1 MIISPLFDTLAL
13 LLLLLLSAFFSS
25 SETAYFNLRKHRG
38 NLSNKVKN
46 IIDDPEKL
54 LVTILTG
61 NTFVNIA
68 LASFAAVI
76 THVWAGKLMPTWDE
90 ELVILFE
97 VIIVSIVVLIFGE
110 ILPKILALHNSEK
123 IAELFKSPIRILLIL
138 FAPFV
143 YLSNIFV
150 KLPALLPM
158 NKEKIFDS
166 EEELKI
172 LTEIGE
178 KEGTLQEEESE
189 IIQSI
194 FDFKDKNV
202 REIMM
207 PRVDMVAIDS
217 NSSIDDVM
225 DLISNKQF
233 SKIPVYKENID
244 KIVGIIYAKDLL
256 PYLTGS
262 RPNISIVKLARTPF
276 FVPETKEIDELMK
289 DFKNKKMN
297 IAIAVDEWG
306 GTSGLITLEDIV
318 EEVLGEIHDP
328 YDTDQSLIFKQKDGS
343 MIIDAKITI
352 YDLQEEIDIDFP
364 EDREYDTLAGFILDS
379 IGDIPSIEQSLN
391 YQNYQIIVKNI
402 DGNRID
408 KVHLIK
414 N

>member
-1 MIISPLFDTLAL
+1 MVISTTISFLVLI
-13 LLLLLLSAFFSS
+13 LLSAFFSS

-38 NLSNKVKN
+38 NFSNKVKN
-46 IIDDPEKL
+46 IINEPEKL

-68 LASFAAVI
+68 LGSLAAIV
-76 THVWAGKLMPTWDE
+76 THHYFGDSSSA
-90 ELVILFE
+90 ILFE
-97 VIIVSIVVLIFGE
+97 VLIVSIIILIFGE
-110 ILPKILALHNSEK
+110 ILPKIIALHNSEK
-123 IAELFKSPIRILLIL
+123 LAESFKVPVKILLFL
-138 FAPFV
+138 FTPFV
-143 YLSNIFV
+143 YVSKIFT
-150 KLPALLPM
+150 KIPSLLQM

-178 KEGTLQEEESE
+178 KEGTLQEEESD

-194 FDFKDKNV
+194 FDFKDKHV
-202 REIMM
+202 REIMK
-207 PRVDMVAIDS
+207 PRVDMVAIE
-217 NSSIDDVM
+217 SSSTIDDVM
-225 DLISNKQF
+225 DLISIKQF

-256 PYLTGS
+256 PYLMGS
-262 RPNISIVKLARTPF
+262 RPNIAIVKLARNPF
-276 FVPETKEIDELMK
+276 FVPETKEINDLME

-318 EEVLGEIHDP
+318 EEVLGEIQDP

-352 YDLQEEIDIDFP
+352 YDLEEEIEIEFP
-364 EDREYDTLAGFILDS
+364 EDREYDTLAGFILHAA
-379 IGDIPSIEQSLN
+379 GNIPKVED
-391 YQNYQIIVKNI
+391 QINHDQYKMVVKSI

-408 KVHLIK
+408 KIHLIK
-414 N
+414 S

>member
-1 MIISPLFDTLAL
+1 MLIPASVTFI
-13 LLLLLLSAFFSS
+13 LLLLLSAFFSS

-38 NLSNKVKN
+38 NFSDKVKE
-46 IIDDPEKL
+46 IISDPEKL

-68 LASFAAVI
+68 LGSLAAYI
-76 THVWAGKLMPTWDE
+76 THLY
-90 ELVILFE
+90 FE
-97 VIIVSIVVLIFGE
+97 GSSLALLLEVLIVSIVILIFGE
-110 ILPKILALHNSEK
+110 IFPKVIALHNSEK
-123 IAELFKSPIRILLIL
+123 FAERFRVPVKILLFI
-138 FAPFV
+138 FSPFV
-143 YLSNIFV
+143 YISNIIT
-150 KLPALLPM
+150 KIPSLLPM
-158 NKEKIFDS
+158 DQERIFDS

-178 KEGTLQEEESE
+178 EEGTLQEEESD

-202 REIMM
+202 REIMK
-207 PRVDMVAIDS
+207 PRVDMIAIE
-217 NSSIDDVM
+217 SSSSLDDVM
-225 DLISNKQF
+225 DLISDKQY

-262 RPNISIVKLARTPF
+262 RPNIPIVKLARIPF
-276 FVPETKEIDELMK
+276 FVPETKEIDDLME

-318 EEVLGEIHDP
+318 EEVLGEIQDP
-328 YDTDQSLIFKQKDGS
+328 YDDEKSLIFKQKDGS
-343 MIIDAKITI
+343 MIIDAKIAI
-352 YDLQEEIDIDFP
+352 YDLQEEIEIDFP
-364 EDREYDTLAGFILDS
+364 EDREYDTLAGFILHS
-379 IGDIPSIEQSLN
+379 LGDIPKVGEEIN
-391 YQNYQIIVKNI
+391 YQKYNLKVKSV

-408 KVHLIK
+408 KIHLIK
-414 N
+414 V

>member
-1 MIISPLFDTLAL
+1 M
-13 LLLLLLSAFFSS
+13 
-25 SETAYFNLRKHRG
+25 K
-38 NLSNKVKN
+38 
-46 IIDDPEKL
+46 
-54 LVTILTG
+54 
-61 NTFVNIA
+61 
-68 LASFAAVI
+68 
-76 THVWAGKLMPTWDE
+76 
-90 ELVILFE
+90 
-97 VIIVSIVVLIFGE
+97 
-110 ILPKILALHNSEK
+110 
-123 IAELFKSPIRILLIL
+123 
-138 FAPFV
+138 
-143 YLSNIFV
+143 
-150 KLPALLPM
+150 
-158 NKEKIFDS
+158 
-166 EEELKI
+166 
-172 LTEIGE
+172 
-178 KEGTLQEEESE
+178 
-189 IIQSI
+189 
-194 FDFKDKNV
+194 
-202 REIMM
+202 
-207 PRVDMVAIDS
+207 PRVDMVAIE
-217 NSSIDDVM
+217 SSSTIDDVM
-225 DLISNKQF
+225 DLISIKQF

-244 KIVGIIYAKDLL
+244 KIVGIISAKDLL

-262 RPNISIVKLARTPF
+262 RPNISIVKLARAPF

-352 YDLQEEIDIDFP
+352 YDLQEELDIDFP

>member
-1 MIISPLFDTLAL
+1 MLVYTSITFI
-13 LLLLLLSAFFSS
+13 LLLLLSAFFSS
-25 SETAYFNLRKHRG
+25 SETAYFNLREHRG
-38 NLSNKVKN
+38 NFSSKVKK
-46 IIDDPEKL
+46 IINEPEKL

-68 LASFAAVI
+68 LGSLAAIV
-76 THVWAGKLMPTWDE
+76 THKYFSDSSYA
-90 ELVILFE
+90 IFFE
-97 VIIVSIVVLIFGE
+97 VLVVSIIILIFGE
-110 ILPKILALHNSEK
+110 IFPKVIALHNSERL
-123 IAELFKSPIRILLIL
+123 AELFRVPIKALIFL
-138 FAPFV
+138 FTPFV
-143 YLSNIFV
+143 YISNIFI
-150 KLPALLPM
+150 KIPTLLSM
-158 NKEKIFDS
+158 DKEKIFDS

-202 REIMM
+202 REIMK

-233 SKIPVYKENID
+233 SKIPVFKENID
-244 KIVGIIYAKDLL
+244 NIIGIIYAKDLL

-262 RPNISIVKLARTPF
+262 RPNISIVKLARNPF
-276 FVPETKEIDELMK
+276 FVPETKEIDNLMEN
-289 DFKNKKMN
+289 FKTKKMN
-297 IAIAVDEWG
+297 IAIVVDEWG

-318 EEVLGEIHDP
+318 EEVLGEIQDP
-328 YDTDQSLIFKQKDGS
+328 YDTDQLLIFKQKDGS
-343 MIIDAKITI
+343 MIIDGKITI
-352 YDLQEEIDIDFP
+352 YDLEEEIEIQFP
-364 EDREYDTLAGFILDS
+364 DDREYDTLAGFILHS
-379 IGDIPSIEQSLN
+379 VGDIPKVEKEIN
-391 YQNYQIIVKNI
+391 YGEYKMTVKSI

>member
-1 MIISPLFDTLAL
+1 MVISTTISFLVLI
-13 LLLLLLSAFFSS
+13 LLSAFFSS

-38 NLSNKVKN
+38 NFSNKVKN
-46 IIDDPEKL
+46 IINEPEKL

-68 LASFAAVI
+68 LGSLAAIV
-76 THVWAGKLMPTWDE
+76 THHYFGDSSSA
-90 ELVILFE
+90 ILFE
-97 VIIVSIVVLIFGE
+97 VLIVSIIILIFGE
-110 ILPKILALHNSEK
+110 ILPKIIALHNSEK
-123 IAELFKSPIRILLIL
+123 LAELFKVPVKILLFL
-138 FAPFV
+138 FTPFV
-143 YLSNIFV
+143 YVSKIFT
-150 KLPALLPM
+150 KIPSLLQM

-178 KEGTLQEEESE
+178 KEGTLQEEESD

-194 FDFKDKNV
+194 FDFKDKHV
-202 REIMM
+202 REIMK
-207 PRVDMVAIDS
+207 PRVDMVAIE
-217 NSSIDDVM
+217 SSSTIDDVM
-225 DLISNKQF
+225 DLISIKQF

-256 PYLTGS
+256 PYLMGS
-262 RPNISIVKLARTPF
+262 RPNISIVKLARAPF
-276 FVPETKEIDELMK
+276 FVPETKEIDDLMEE
-289 DFKNKKMN
+289 FKNKKMN

-318 EEVLGEIHDP
+318 EEVLGEIQDP
-328 YDTDQSLIFKQKDGS
+328 YDTDQSLIFKQKDRS

-352 YDLQEEIDIDFP
+352 YDLEEEIEIEFP
-364 EDREYDTLAGFILDS
+364 EEREYDTLGGFILQS
-379 IGDIPSIEQSLN
+379 VGNIPKVEEEIN
-391 YQNYQIIVKNI
+391 YNQYKIIVKSI

-408 KVHLIK
+408 KIHLIK

>member
-1 MIISPLFDTLAL
+1 MLFSTSITFFF
-13 LLLLLLSAFFSS
+13 LLLLSAFFSS

-38 NLSNKVKN
+38 NFSDKVKN
-46 IIDDPEKL
+46 IINEPEKL
-54 LVTILTG
+54 LVAILTG

-68 LASFAAVI
+68 IGSLAAIV
-76 THVWAGKLMPTWDE
+76 THEYFKDSSSA
-90 ELVILFE
+90 ILFE
-97 VIIVSIVVLIFGE
+97 VLIVSIVILIFGE
-110 ILPKILALHNSEK
+110 ILPKIIALHNSEK
-123 IAELFKSPIRILLIL
+123 LAELFKLPVKILLFL
-138 FAPFV
+138 CAPFV
-143 YLSNIFV
+143 YFSKVITAI
-150 KLPALLPM
+150 PSLLPM

-202 REIMM
+202 REIMK

-217 NSSIDDVM
+217 DSSIDDVM
-225 DLISNKQF
+225 DLISDKQF
-233 SKIPVYKENID
+233 SKIPIYKENID

-262 RPNISIVKLARTPF
+262 RPNIPITKLARAPF
-276 FVPETKEIDELMK
+276 FVPETKEIDDLMEA
-289 DFKNKKMN
+289 FKNKKMN

-318 EEVLGEIHDP
+318 EEVLGEIQDP
-328 YDTDQSLIFKQKDGS
+328 YDTDQSLIFKQKDGT

-352 YDLQEEIDIDFP
+352 YDLQEEVEIDFP
-364 EDREYDTLAGFILDS
+364 EDREYDTLAGFILHS
-379 IGDIPSIEQSLN
+379 VGDIPKINQEINYNEYKITVKSIE
-391 YQNYQIIVKNI
+391 
-402 DGNRID
+402 GNRID
-408 KVHLIK
+408 KVNLAK

>member
-1 MIISPLFDTLAL
+1 MVISTTISFLVLI
-13 LLLLLLSAFFSS
+13 LLSAFFSS

-38 NLSNKVKN
+38 NFSNKVKN
-46 IIDDPEKL
+46 IINEPEKL

-68 LASFAAVI
+68 LGSLAAIV
-76 THVWAGKLMPTWDE
+76 THHYFGDSSSA
-90 ELVILFE
+90 ILFE
-97 VIIVSIVVLIFGE
+97 VLIVSIIILIFGE
-110 ILPKILALHNSEK
+110 ILPKIIALHNSEK
-123 IAELFKSPIRILLIL
+123 LAELFKVPVKILLFL
-138 FAPFV
+138 FTPFV
-143 YLSNIFV
+143 YVSKIFT
-150 KLPALLPM
+150 KIPSLLQM

-178 KEGTLQEEESE
+178 KEGTLQEEESD

-194 FDFKDKNV
+194 FDFKDKHV
-202 REIMM
+202 REIMK
-207 PRVDMVAIDS
+207 PRVDMVAIE
-217 NSSIDDVM
+217 SSSTIDDVM
-225 DLISNKQF
+225 DLISIKQF

-256 PYLTGS
+256 PYLMGS
-262 RPNISIVKLARTPF
+262 RPNISIVKLARAPF
-276 FVPETKEIDELMK
+276 FVPETKEIDDLMEE
-289 DFKNKKMN
+289 FKNKKMN

-318 EEVLGEIHDP
+318 EEVLGEIQDP

-352 YDLQEEIDIDFP
+352 YDLEEEIEIEFP
-364 EDREYDTLAGFILDS
+364 EEREYDTLGGFILQS
-379 IGDIPSIEQSLN
+379 VGNIPKVEEEIN
-391 YQNYQIIVKNI
+391 YNQYKIIVKSI

-408 KVHLIK
+408 KIHLIK

>member
-1 MIISPLFDTLAL
+1 MLMTTAISFLF
-13 LLLLLLSAFFSS
+13 LLLLSAFFSS

-38 NLSNKVKN
+38 NFSNQVRD
-46 IIDDPEKL
+46 IINEPEKL
-54 LVTILTG
+54 LITILTG

-68 LASFAAVI
+68 LGSLAAIV
-76 THVWAGKLMPTWDE
+76 THHYFGDSSSA
-90 ELVILFE
+90 ILFE
-97 VIIVSIVVLIFGE
+97 VLIVSVVILIFGE
-110 ILPKILALHNSEK
+110 IFPKIIALHNSENF
-123 IAELFKSPIRILLIL
+123 AELFRLPVKILLFL
-138 FAPFV
+138 FTPFV
-143 YLSNIFV
+143 YVSKIITKIPN
-150 KLPALLPM
+150 LLRM

-194 FDFKDKNV
+194 FDFKDKHV
-202 REIMM
+202 REIMK
-207 PRVDMVAIDS
+207 PRVDMVAIESD
-217 NSSIDDVM
+217 SSIDDVM

-256 PYLTGS
+256 PYLMGS
-262 RPNISIVKLARTPF
+262 RPNIAIVKLARNPF
-276 FVPETKEIDELMK
+276 FVPETKEIDDLME

-318 EEVLGEIHDP
+318 EEVLGEIQDP

-352 YDLQEEIDIDFP
+352 YDLEEEIEIEFP
-364 EDREYDTLAGFILDS
+364 EDREYDTLAGFILHAA
-379 IGDIPSIEQSLN
+379 GNIPKVED
-391 YQNYQIIVKNI
+391 QINHDQYKMVVKSI

-408 KVHLIK
+408 KIHLIK
-414 N
+414 S

>member
-1 MIISPLFDTLAL
+1 M
-13 LLLLLLSAFFSS
+13 
-25 SETAYFNLRKHRG
+25 
-38 NLSNKVKN
+38 
-46 IIDDPEKL
+46 
-54 LVTILTG
+54 
-61 NTFVNIA
+61 
-68 LASFAAVI
+68 
-76 THVWAGKLMPTWDE
+76 
-90 ELVILFE
+90 
-97 VIIVSIVVLIFGE
+97 VLIFGE

-262 RPNISIVKLARTPF
+262 RPNISIVKLARAPF

-414 N
+414 I

>member
-1 MIISPLFDTLAL
+1 MMVELYILAFIL
-13 LLLLLLSAFFSS
+13 LLPLSAFFSS

-38 NLSNKVKN
+38 NFSSRVKD
-46 IIDDPEKL
+46 IINDPEKL

-68 LASFAAVI
+68 IASLAAVI
-76 THVWAGKLMPTWDE
+76 THEIFE
-90 ELVILFE
+90 ESSIAILVEVLVVT
-97 VIIVSIVVLIFGE
+97 VIILIFGE
-110 ILPKILALHNSEK
+110 ILPKVIALRNSEK
-123 IAELFKSPIRILLIL
+123 FAELFKFPIRFLLFL

-143 YLSNIFV
+143 YISNIII
-150 KLPALLPM
+150 KIPTLIPM
-158 NKEKIFDS
+158 DKEKIFDS

-178 KEGTLQEEESE
+178 KEGTLQEEESD

-217 NSSIDDVM
+217 ESSIDDVM
-225 DLISNKQF
+225 DLISVKQF
-233 SKIPVYKENID
+233 SKIPVFKDNID

-262 RPNISIVKLARTPF
+262 RPNISIFKLARTPF
-276 FVPETKEIDELMK
+276 FVPETKDIDELMK

-297 IAIAVDEWG
+297 IAIVVDEWG

-318 EEVLGEIHDP
+318 EEVLGEIQDP
-328 YDTDQSLIFKQKDGS
+328 YDTDKSLIFKQKDNS
-343 MIIDAKITI
+343 MIIDGKITI
-352 YDLQEEIDIDFP
+352 WDLQEEVEIEFP

-379 IGDIPSIEQSLN
+379 IGDIPSIEQLIE
-391 YQNYQIIVKNI
+391 YQDYKIIVKSI
-402 DGNRID
+402 EGNRID

>member
-1 MIISPLFDTLAL
+1 MLMTTAISFLF
-13 LLLLLLSAFFSS
+13 LLLLSAFFSS

-38 NLSNKVKN
+38 NFSNQVRD
-46 IIDDPEKL
+46 IINEPEKL
-54 LVTILTG
+54 LITILTG

-68 LASFAAVI
+68 LGSLAAIV
-76 THVWAGKLMPTWDE
+76 THHYFGDSSSA
-90 ELVILFE
+90 ILFE
-97 VIIVSIVVLIFGE
+97 VLIVSVVILIFGE
-110 ILPKILALHNSEK
+110 IFPKIIALHNSENL
-123 IAELFKSPIRILLIL
+123 AELFRLPVKILLFL
-138 FAPFV
+138 FTPFV
-143 YLSNIFV
+143 YVSKIITKIPN
-150 KLPALLPM
+150 LLRM

-194 FDFKDKNV
+194 FDFKDKHV
-202 REIMM
+202 REIMK
-207 PRVDMVAIDS
+207 PRVDMVAIESD
-217 NSSIDDVM
+217 SSIDDVM

-256 PYLTGS
+256 PYLMGS
-262 RPNISIVKLARTPF
+262 RPNIAIVKLARNPF
-276 FVPETKEIDELMK
+276 FVPETKEINDLME

-318 EEVLGEIHDP
+318 EEVLGEIQDP

-352 YDLQEEIDIDFP
+352 YDLEEEIEIEFP
-364 EDREYDTLAGFILDS
+364 EDREYDTLAGFILHAA
-379 IGDIPSIEQSLN
+379 GNIPKVED
-391 YQNYQIIVKNI
+391 QINHDQYKMVVKSI

-408 KVHLIK
+408 KIHLIK
-414 N
+414 S

>member
-1 MIISPLFDTLAL
+1 MVISTTISFLVLI
-13 LLLLLLSAFFSS
+13 LLSAFFSS

-38 NLSNKVKN
+38 NFSNKVKN
-46 IIDDPEKL
+46 IINEPEKL

-68 LASFAAVI
+68 LGSLAAIV
-76 THVWAGKLMPTWDE
+76 THHYFGDSSSA
-90 ELVILFE
+90 ILFE
-97 VIIVSIVVLIFGE
+97 VLIVSIIILIFGE
-110 ILPKILALHNSEK
+110 ILPKIIALHNSEK
-123 IAELFKSPIRILLIL
+123 LAELFKVPVKILLFL
-138 FAPFV
+138 FTPFV
-143 YLSNIFV
+143 YVSKIFT
-150 KLPALLPM
+150 KIPSLLQM

-178 KEGTLQEEESE
+178 KEGTLQEEESD

-194 FDFKDKNV
+194 FDFKDKHV
-202 REIMM
+202 REIMK
-207 PRVDMVAIDS
+207 PRVDMVAIE
-217 NSSIDDVM
+217 SSSTIDDVM
-225 DLISNKQF
+225 DLISVKQF

-256 PYLTGS
+256 PYLMGS
-262 RPNISIVKLARTPF
+262 RPNISIVKLARAPF
-276 FVPETKEIDELMK
+276 FVPETKEIDDLMEE
-289 DFKNKKMN
+289 FKNKKMN

-318 EEVLGEIHDP
+318 EEVLGEIQDP

-352 YDLQEEIDIDFP
+352 YDLEEEIEIEFP
-364 EDREYDTLAGFILDS
+364 EEREYDTLGGFILQS
-379 IGDIPSIEQSLN
+379 VGNIPKVEEEIN
-391 YQNYQIIVKNI
+391 YNQYKIIVKSI

-408 KVHLIK
+408 KIHLIK

>member
-1 MIISPLFDTLAL
+1 
-13 LLLLLLSAFFSS
+13 
-25 SETAYFNLRKHRG
+25 
-38 NLSNKVKN
+38 
-46 IIDDPEKL
+46 
-54 LVTILTG
+54 
-61 NTFVNIA
+61 
-68 LASFAAVI
+68 
-76 THVWAGKLMPTWDE
+76 
-90 ELVILFE
+90 
-97 VIIVSIVVLIFGE
+97 
-110 ILPKILALHNSEK
+110 
-123 IAELFKSPIRILLIL
+123 
-138 FAPFV
+138 
-143 YLSNIFV
+143 
-150 KLPALLPM
+150 
-158 NKEKIFDS
+158 
-166 EEELKI
+166 
-172 LTEIGE
+172 
-178 KEGTLQEEESE
+178 
-189 IIQSI
+189 
-194 FDFKDKNV
+194 
-202 REIMM
+202 MM

>member
-1 MIISPLFDTLAL
+1 MLIPVSISFLF
-13 LLLLLLSAFFSS
+13 LLLLSAFFSS

-38 NLSNKVKN
+38 NFSIKVKE
-46 IIDDPEKL
+46 IISDPEKL

-68 LASFAAVI
+68 LGSLAAYFTHKYFANNSLAILLEV
-76 THVWAGKLMPTWDE
+76 
-90 ELVILFE
+90 LV
-97 VIIVSIVVLIFGE
+97 VSIIILIFGE
-110 ILPKILALHNSEK
+110 ILPKVIALRDSEK
-123 IAELFKSPIRILLIL
+123 LAELFRIPIKILLFL
-138 FAPFV
+138 FSPFV
-143 YLSNIFV
+143 YISKIIV
-150 KLPALLPM
+150 KLPNLIPID
-158 NKEKIFDS
+158 KEKIFDS

-178 KEGTLQEEESE
+178 KEGALQEEESD

-202 REIMM
+202 REIMK

-217 NSSIDDVM
+217 SSSIDDVM
-225 DLISNKQF
+225 DLISDRQF
-233 SKIPVYKENID
+233 SKIPIYKDNVD
-244 KIVGIIYAKDLL
+244 KISGIIYAKDLL

-262 RPNISIVKLARTPF
+262 RPNIPIAKLARSPF
-276 FVPETKEIDELMK
+276 FVPENKEIDNLMQ
-289 DFKNKKMN
+289 DFKNKKTN
-297 IAIAVDEWG
+297 IAIVVDEWG

-318 EEVLGEIHDP
+318 EEVLGEIQDP
-328 YDTDQSLIFKQKDGS
+328 YDTDKILISKQEDNS
-343 MIIDAKITI
+343 MIIDAKIAI
-352 YDLQEEIDIDFP
+352 YDLEEEIDIDFP

-379 IGDIPSIEQSLN
+379 IGDIPAVGQKIN

-414 N
+414 I

>member
-1 MIISPLFDTLAL
+1 MPMELSVYIIPFI
-13 LLLLLLSAFFSS
+13 LLLLLSAFFSS

-38 NLSNKVKN
+38 NFSDKVKD
-46 IIDDPEKL
+46 IINEPEKL

-68 LASFAAVI
+68 IASLAAVI
-76 THVWAGKLMPTWDE
+76 THKMFDKSSIA
-90 ELVILFE
+90 ILFE
-97 VIIVSIVVLIFGE
+97 VLVVSVVILIFGE
-110 ILPKILALHNSEK
+110 ILPKVIALRNSEK
-123 IAELFKSPIRILLIL
+123 LAELFKLPIKILLFL
-138 FAPFV
+138 FSPFV
-143 YLSNIFV
+143 YLSNIII
-150 KLPALLPM
+150 KIPTLIPM

-178 KEGTLQEEESE
+178 KEGTLQEEESD

-194 FDFKDKNV
+194 FNFKDKNV

-217 NSSIDDVM
+217 SSSIDDVM
-225 DLISNKQF
+225 DLISVKQF

-244 KIVGIIYAKDLL
+244 NIVGIIYAKDIL

-262 RPNISIVKLARTPF
+262 RPNISIIKLARIPF

-289 DFKNKKMN
+289 DFKHKKMN
-297 IAIAVDEWG
+297 IAIVVDEWG

-318 EEVLGEIHDP
+318 EEVLGEIQDP
-328 YDTDQSLIFKQKDGS
+328 YDTDGSLIFKQKDNS
-343 MIIDAKITI
+343 MIIDGKITI
-352 YDLQEEIDIDFP
+352 YDLQEEIEIDFP

-379 IGDIPSIEQSLN
+379 IGDIPIIEQSIN
-391 YQNYQIIVKNI
+391 YQGYEITVKSI

-408 KVHLIK
+408 KVHLNKI
-414 N
+414 

>member
-1 MIISPLFDTLAL
+1 MLVSASITFI
-13 LLLLLLSAFFSS
+13 LLLLLSAFFSS
-25 SETAYFNLRKHRG
+25 SETAYFNLRRHRG
-38 NLSNKVKN
+38 NFSVKVEKILN
-46 IIDDPEKL
+46 DPERL

-68 LASFAAVI
+68 LGSLAALL
-76 THVWAGKLMPTWDE
+76 THHYFGQDSLA
-90 ELVILFE
+90 ILFE
-97 VIIVSIVVLIFGE
+97 VIIVSIVILIFGE
-110 ILPKILALHNSEK
+110 ILPKVIALHNSEK
-123 IAELFKSPIRILLIL
+123 FAELFKVPVKILLFL
-138 FAPFV
+138 FTPFV
-143 YLSNIFV
+143 YISSIII
-150 KLPALLPM
+150 KISSLLPI

-178 KEGTLQEEESE
+178 KEGTLQEEESD

-217 NSSIDDVM
+217 NSSIDDAM

-233 SKIPVYKENID
+233 SKIPIYKDNID
-244 KIVGIIYAKDLL
+244 KIIGIIYAKDLL

-262 RPNISIVKLARTPF
+262 RPNIPISKLARTPF
-276 FVPETKEIDELMK
+276 FVPETKEIDDLMK

-297 IAIAVDEWG
+297 VAIVVDEWG

-318 EEVLGEIHDP
+318 EEVLGEIQDP

-343 MIIDAKITI
+343 IIIDAKITI
-352 YDLQEEIDIDFP
+352 YDLQEEIEIDFS
-364 EDREYDTLAGFILDS
+364 EDREYDTLGGFILHS
-379 IGDIPSIEQSLN
+379 VGDIPKVGKEISYQKYSIT
-391 YQNYQIIVKNI
+391 VKSI

-408 KVHLIK
+408 KVLLTK
-414 N
+414 

>member
-1 MIISPLFDTLAL
+1 MLISTSISFF
-13 LLLLLLSAFFSS
+13 LLLLLSAFFSS
-25 SETAYFNLRKHRG
+25 SETAYFNLRRHRG
-38 NLSNKVKN
+38 NLSNKVKK
-46 IIDDPEKL
+46 IINEPEKL
-54 LVTILTG
+54 LITILTG

-68 LASFAAVI
+68 LGSLAAIV
-76 THVWAGKLMPTWDE
+76 THRYFGDSSSA
-90 ELVILFE
+90 ILFE
-97 VIIVSIVVLIFGE
+97 VLIVSIVILIFGE
-110 ILPKILALHNSEK
+110 ILPKIIALHNSEK
-123 IAELFKSPIRILLIL
+123 FAELFKFPVKILLFL
-138 FAPFV
+138 FTPFV
-143 YLSNIFV
+143 YASKIITKIPNF
-150 KLPALLPM
+150 LPI

-194 FDFKDKNV
+194 FDFKDKHV
-202 REIMM
+202 REIMK
-207 PRVDMVAIDS
+207 PRVDMVAVES

-225 DLISNKQF
+225 DLISSKQF

-256 PYLTGS
+256 PYLMGS

-276 FVPETKEIDELMK
+276 FVPETKEIDDLME

-318 EEVLGEIHDP
+318 EEVLGEIQDP
-328 YDTDQSLIFKQKDGS
+328 YDTDQSLIFKQKDGT
-343 MIIDAKITI
+343 MIIDGKITI
-352 YDLQEEIDIDFP
+352 YDLEEEVDIEFP
-364 EDREYDTLAGFILDS
+364 EDREYDTLAGFILHS
-379 IGDIPSIEQSLN
+379 VGNIPNIEDEIYYNQ
-391 YQNYQIIVKNI
+391 YKMIVKSI

-408 KVHLIK
+408 KIHLVKI
-414 N
+414 

>member
-1 MIISPLFDTLAL
+1 MVISTTISFLVLI
-13 LLLLLLSAFFSS
+13 LLSAFFSS

-38 NLSNKVKN
+38 NFSNKVKN
-46 IIDDPEKL
+46 IINEPEKL

-68 LASFAAVI
+68 LGSLAAIV
-76 THVWAGKLMPTWDE
+76 THHYFGDSSSA
-90 ELVILFE
+90 ILFE
-97 VIIVSIVVLIFGE
+97 VLIVSIIILIFGE
-110 ILPKILALHNSEK
+110 ILPKIIALHNSEK
-123 IAELFKSPIRILLIL
+123 LAESFKVPVKILLFL
-138 FAPFV
+138 FTPFV
-143 YLSNIFV
+143 YVSKIFT
-150 KLPALLPM
+150 KIPSLLQM

-178 KEGTLQEEESE
+178 KEGTLQEEESD

-194 FDFKDKNV
+194 FDFKDKHV
-202 REIMM
+202 REIMK
-207 PRVDMVAIDS
+207 PRVDMVAIE
-217 NSSIDDVM
+217 SSSTIDDVM
-225 DLISNKQF
+225 DLISIKQF

-256 PYLTGS
+256 PYLMGS
-262 RPNISIVKLARTPF
+262 RPNIPIVKLARAPF
-276 FVPETKEIDELMK
+276 FVPETKEIDDLMEE
-289 DFKNKKMN
+289 FKNKKMN

-318 EEVLGEIHDP
+318 EEVLGEIQDP

-352 YDLQEEIDIDFP
+352 YDLEEEIEIEFP
-364 EDREYDTLAGFILDS
+364 EEREYDTLGGFILQS
-379 IGDIPSIEQSLN
+379 VGNIPKVEEEIN
-391 YQNYQIIVKNI
+391 YNQYKIIVKSI

-408 KVHLIK
+408 KIHLIK

>member
-1 MIISPLFDTLAL
+1 MLMTTAISFLF
-13 LLLLLLSAFFSS
+13 LLLLSAFFSS

-38 NLSNKVKN
+38 NFSNQVRD
-46 IIDDPEKL
+46 IINEPEKL
-54 LVTILTG
+54 LITILTG

-68 LASFAAVI
+68 LGSLAAIV
-76 THVWAGKLMPTWDE
+76 THHYFGDSSSA
-90 ELVILFE
+90 ILFE
-97 VIIVSIVVLIFGE
+97 VLIVSVVILIFGE
-110 ILPKILALHNSEK
+110 IFPKIIALHNSENF
-123 IAELFKSPIRILLIL
+123 AELFRLPVKILLFL
-138 FAPFV
+138 FTPFV
-143 YLSNIFV
+143 YVSKIITKIPN
-150 KLPALLPM
+150 LLRM

-194 FDFKDKNV
+194 FDFKDKHV
-202 REIMM
+202 REIMK
-207 PRVDMVAIDS
+207 PRVDMVAIESD
-217 NSSIDDVM
+217 SSIDDVM

-256 PYLTGS
+256 PYLMGS
-262 RPNISIVKLARTPF
+262 RPNIAIVKLARNPF
-276 FVPETKEIDELMK
+276 FVPETKEINDLME

-318 EEVLGEIHDP
+318 EEVLGEIQDP

-352 YDLQEEIDIDFP
+352 YDLEEEIEIEFP
-364 EDREYDTLAGFILDS
+364 EDREYDTLAGFILHAA
-379 IGDIPSIEQSLN
+379 GNIPKVED
-391 YQNYQIIVKNI
+391 QINHDQYKMVVKSI

-408 KVHLIK
+408 KIHLIK
-414 N
+414 S

>member
-1 MIISPLFDTLAL
+1 MLLVSLAFI
-13 LLLLLLSAFFSS
+13 LLLLLSAFFSS
-25 SETAYFNLRKHRG
+25 SETAYFNLRKHR
-38 NLSNKVKN
+38 SNFSGRVKK
-46 IIDDPEKL
+46 IINDPEKL

-68 LASFAAVI
+68 MGSLAAWI
-76 THVWAGKLMPTWDE
+76 THDIAEKYGWSKTIA
-90 ELVILFE
+90 ILSE
-97 VIIVSIVVLIFGE
+97 VIVVSIVLLIFGE
-110 ILPKILALHNSEK
+110 ILPKVVALRNSEK
-123 IAELFKSPIRILLIL
+123 LADLFSIPIKILLFL
-138 FAPFV
+138 FTPFV
-143 YLSNIFV
+143 YFSNIIIKIPSF
-150 KLPALLPM
+150 LPM

-207 PRVDMVAIDS
+207 PRVDMIAVDS
-217 NSSIDDVM
+217 SSSIDDVM
-225 DLISNKQF
+225 DLISDKQF

-262 RPNISIVKLARTPF
+262 RPSISIVKLARPPF

-297 IAIAVDEWG
+297 IAIVVDEWG

-318 EEVLGEIHDP
+318 EEVLGEIQDP
-328 YDTDQSLIFKQKDGS
+328 YDMDQSLIFKQKDGS

-352 YDLQEEIDIDFP
+352 YDLQEEIEIEFP
-364 EDREYDTLAGFILDS
+364 EDREYDTLGGFILDS
-379 IGDIPSIEQSLN
+379 IGDIPKVKEKIN
-391 YQNYQIIVKNI
+391 HQNYQITVESI

-408 KVHLIK
+408 KVHLVKI
-414 N
+414 